1 MDDQGAGTA
10 PEARPEPTDSVRM
23 QILATEHWSLLATR
37 GMIWN
42 EIFTRAGMFLTT
54 LSAAIVALALVAQAT
69 EFDETFRTLA
79 LLILPVVLFLGIA
92 TLIRL
97 TDAMGIETWTV
108 IGMNRLRHAYLDMA
122 PDLEPYFVTSHHDD
136 APGMLWTASHF
147 TRITPGRIL
156 SGTPAVV
163 GVICAV
169 LAGVIGWLLMSLA
182 TDQEWA
188 RMGVAMAIGLVM
200 AVVLLVVIPKGKV
213 RDNVDRYVPRFPGP
227 GNEE

>member
-1 MDDQGAGTA
+1 MDDQGTETA
-10 PEARPEPTDSVRM
+10 PKTRAEPADSVRM

-42 EIFTRAGMFLTT
+42 EIFTRVSMFLTA
-54 LSAAIVALALVAQAT
+54 LSAALVALALVAQAT
-69 EFDETFRTLA
+69 EFDETFHRLA

-92 TLIRL
+92 TFIRL

-108 IGMNRLRHAYLDMA
+108 VGMNRLRHAYLEIA

-136 APGMLWTASHF
+136 IPGMLWTAGHF

-163 GVICAV
+163 GVICAA
-169 LAGVIGWLLMSLA
+169 LAGVVGWLLMSLV
-182 TDQEWA
+182 TDQEWV
-188 RMGVAMAIGLVM
+188 RTGVVVVIGLVM
-200 AVVLLVVIPKGKV
+200 AALLLVVIPRGKI
-213 RDNVDRYVPRFPGP
+213 RHNVDRYVPRFPGP
-227 GNEE
+227 ENEG